1 MNFIL
6 ILGILLILGLAS
18 TRLMKILKLP
28 NVTGYLIIGLL
39 TALVCLLID
48 NFTNGSVLTEEL
60 ISLNSMVSS
69 AALGFIALSIGEEF
83 KLSKIKNY
91 GFKIILHFYVYCVY

>member
-48 NFTNGSVLTEEL
+48 NFTIEL
-60 ISLNSMVSS
+60 I
-69 AALGFIALSIGEEF
+69 A
-83 KLSKIKNY
+83 
-91 GFKIILHFYVYCVY
+91 